1 MADAAQI
8 KKSFERNAK
17 ALSLRPSIG
26 QGTAITKVRV
36 RDGLTCDI
44 EDGDWKLTVDM
55 DKVSGGEAAGP
66 DPGVFGRAALGS
78 CLAIG
83 YSLWAAKL
91 DVPILAVE
99 VEIHADYD
107 ARGMYGVADLPAGW
121 TGLRYTVR
129 VKSPAP
135 EADVLRVLDEA
146 DAHSP
151 LLDDFS
157 RALKIDRQVQITTAK
172 E

>member
-1 MADAAQI
+1 MGESAQV
-8 KKSFERNAK
+8 KKDGRRTRK
-17 ALSLRPSIG
+17 GVSLRQSVG
-26 QGTAITKVRV
+26 QGTAITKVGV

-55 DKVSGGEAAGP
+55 DKVSGGEASGP

-107 ARGMYGVADLPAGW
+107 ARGMDGVADLPAGW

>member
-1 MADAAQI
+1 MTDSAHI
-8 KKSFERNAK
+8 KKSFERSVK

-26 QGTAITKVRV
+26 QGTAITNVRV

-44 EDGDWKLTVDM
+44 EDGDWKMTVDM
-55 DKVSGGEAAGP
+55 DKGSGGEAAGP

-91 DVPILAVE
+91 DVPISAVE
-99 VEIHADYD
+99 VEVHADYD

-121 TGLRYTVR
+121 AGLRYTVR
-129 VKSPAP
+129 VKSTAP

-157 RALKIDRQVQITTAK
+157 RALKIDRQVQVTTAK